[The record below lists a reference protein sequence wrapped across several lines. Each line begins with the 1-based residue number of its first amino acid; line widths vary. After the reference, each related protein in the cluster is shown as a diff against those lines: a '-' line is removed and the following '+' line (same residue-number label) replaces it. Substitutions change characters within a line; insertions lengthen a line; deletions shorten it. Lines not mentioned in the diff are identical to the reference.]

1 VTKGSYNKEMITMR
15 KAAYF
20 CIAMICVFAMVGM
33 ASAATSNSPALLQVR
48 GRATTNGS
56 YTGTPVVGAPIIIY
70 CSVEPGPNVTLTRI
84 NTDIM
89 GDYYWWGSQYIP
101 GGNNVQLAIM
111 GINGMNVDAVVNVF
125 GMPNVDPTL
134 FGNQPPTITNPPN
147 AGWTFDTII
156 GFPCILNVRPYTLN
170 L

>member
-1 VTKGSYNKEMITMR
+1 MR

-33 ASAATSNSPALLQVR
+33 ASAATSNSPTLLQVR

-56 YTGTPVVGAPIIIY
+56 YTGTPVIGAPIIIY
-70 CSVEPGPNVTLTRI
+70 CSVEPGPNVTLTRT

-111 GINGMNVDAVVNVF
+111 GINGANVDAVINVF
-125 GMPNVDPTL
+125 GMPILDPGAGT
-134 FGNQPPTITNPPN
+134 TSITTNPPN
-147 AGWTFDTII
+147 AGWTFDTIL
-156 GFPCILNVRPYTLN
+156 GFPAILNVRPYTLN